1 MEADILNVPN
11 IILRKKIILTLFEK
25 KHGLS
30 FINVAVEKPQ
40 RNAKTKGKTFTLA
53 KTWAKT
59 LFLVQ
64 IIALPTCN
72 GGNHYS

>member
-11 IILRKKIILTLFEK
+11 IILRKKIILTLFKK

-40 RNAKTKGKTFTLA
+40 RNAKT
-53 KTWAKT
+53 WAET

-64 IIALPTCN
+64 IIALPCQPVM
-72 GGNHYS
+72 GAIIIHDSHV

>member
-40 RNAKTKGKTFTLA
+40 RNAKT
-53 KTWAKT
+53 WSKT